1 MRSSWR
7 VVMAVTLGGWLGA
20 RVGTGGWN
28 EDDEENAD
36 DSEPV
41 TQAEGGEAEC
51 DEGNK
56 DKCCRDSDV
65 IEAGGNNPFSAH
77 KGVCLA
83 RG

>member
-1 MRSSWR
+1 VLCAIVFSFLGDIPGYGMEVTSVRSSWR

-56 DKCCRDSDV
+56 D
-65 IEAGGNNPFSAH
+65 
-77 KGVCLA
+77 
-83 RG
+83 